1 MQAKVAGS
9 GPDLVLLHGWGMN
22 ARVWDD
28 VATALA
34 QRFRVHNVDLP
45 GHGGSAT
52 CAPYDLDT
60 VTATLAA
67 ASPPR
72 VTICGW
78 SLGGQVASNWAR
90 TRPGQV
96 ERLVLIA
103 CTPRFVR
110 GPQWDCGIDGAVL
123 DDFAQSLAR
132 DWRRALLRFN
142 KLQAQGDM
150 HLRTVSRQL
159 RERLLAHGEP
169 APAALAAGLHILQQ
183 ADLRA
188 DLRHIMQPVLILHGE
203 RDAVVP
209 RAAAEYLQRMLP
221 RATLDVFSGTAHA
234 LLVAQ
239 PQRPARRIM
248 EFCSGA

>member
-78 SLGGQVASNWAR
+78 SLGGQVAINWAR
-90 TRPGQV
+90 IRPGGV

-103 CTPRFVR
+103 TTPRFVR
-110 GPQWDCGIDGAVL
+110 TADWDCGIDCAVL
-123 DDFAQSLAR
+123 DDFARSLTR
-132 DWRRALLRFN
+132 DWRGALLRFN
-142 KLQAQGDM
+142 TLQAQGDARPRNVA
-150 HLRTVSRQL
+150 RTL
-159 RERLLAHGEP
+159 RERVLAHGEP
-169 APAALAAGLHILQQ
+169 VAEAFAAALQILKNT
-183 ADLRA
+183 DLRA
-188 DLRHIMQPVLILHGE
+188 ALPCIAQPVLILHGE
-203 RDAVVP
+203 HDAVVP
-209 RAAAEYLQRMLP
+209 LAAGEYLQRALP
-221 RATLDVFSGTAHA
+221 HATLEVFAGTAHA
-234 LLVAQ
+234 LPVAQ
-239 PQRPARRIM
+239 PQRTARRIM
-248 EFCSGA
+248 EFCGGE